1 MATSVRSSHRTWP
14 ATAVASVLLLYF
26 GSRAQESA
34 ILHGINRLSPTC
46 GVITTILEVN
56 EAVAHIVKDTSI
68 SLVVVGDLKTNHMEW
83 KNFQATNEK
92 AVVYLSPQDQRSL
105 PFQIVRH
112 IPWNHFGRKSIGFMY
127 AIAGGCEKVY
137 DFDDDNHLTIV
148 EGLGSLKSWEHVI
161 AKRVHPNGIHCFN
174 PYPYFHP
181 SDKTFVW
188 PRGFPLQFIQDVRT
202 YNFSS
207 VTIEAFPAHVQS
219 TSIAVLQSLADHDP
233 DVDAIY
239 RLTKPLPIFFHRKK
253 TVLLPERG
261 LYVPWNAQA
270 VLISYPA
277 FFGTLLPVTVTG
289 RVSDIW
295 RSYITTR
302 LLWETSHSVAFASS
316 FVTQYRNPH
325 NYMTDFRDEDDLYK
339 KADELLATLSTWTSK
354 RMSSLD
360 EAYLDLMRT
369 LVKGSHILGN
379 KDLVLAEAW
388 VRDLKS
394 VGYVWPKISRRMHV
408 THHTNAP
415 VVDQRNF
422 FQKY

>member
-1 MATSVRSSHRTWP
+1 MWLGMATVG
-14 ATAVASVLLLYF
+14 VLLPYF
-26 GSRAQESA
+26 RARAQESA
-34 ILHGINRLSPTC
+34 ILQGINRLSPTC

-56 EAVAHIVKDTSI
+56 EAVVHVVKNTSI

-83 KNFQATNEK
+83 KNFQTANKK
-92 AVVYLSPQDQRSL
+92 AVVYLSPQDQRAL

-127 AIAGGCEKVY
+127 AVAGGCETVY
-137 DFDDDNHLTIV
+137 DFDDDNHLSITK
-148 EGLGSLKSWEHVI
+148 GFGALHSWDQVI
-161 AKRVHPNGIHCFN
+161 TTRVDTNGIHCLN

-181 SDKTFVW
+181 SDGTFVW
-188 PRGFPLQFIQDVRT
+188 PRGFPLQFIQDDRTFNLSSATIVESPDHVR
-202 YNFSS
+202 S
-207 VTIEAFPAHVQS
+207 A
-219 TSIAVLQSLADHDP
+219 SIAVLQSLADHDP

-239 RLTKPLPIFFHRKK
+239 RLTKPLPIFFQRKR

-277 FFGTLLPVTVTG
+277 FFGMLLPVTVTG

-302 LLWETSHSVAFASS
+302 LLWETDHSVAFASS

-325 NYMTDFRDEDDLYK
+325 NYMTDFLDEDDLYK
-339 KADELLATLSTWTSK
+339 KADELLSTLSSWTSK
-354 RMSSLD
+354 RIRSLD

-369 LVKGSHILGN
+369 LVTGSHILGN
-379 KDLVLAEAW
+379 KDLLLAEAW

-394 VGYVWPKISRRMHV
+394 VGYVWPKISRRMPVRRHA
-408 THHTNAP
+408 NAP
-415 VVDQRNF
+415 VVDQRTL
-422 FQKY
+422 FQKL